1 MAFSLNEIFSVALIL
16 FSLID
21 IVGSVPVLI
30 AIKKK
35 GGHIQPLKA
44 TLISGILMV
53 GFVYVGQS
61 ILKLFALDIPSF
73 SIAGAIVILI
83 IAFEMILGITLMK
96 ETEDEKKTGSIVPI
110 AFPLIA
116 GAGTLSTLLSL
127 RTIYKEENLLVG
139 IFLNLIL
146 IYIVLRNLAWIEK
159 VIGKSGTAVL
169 RRVFGV
175 ILLAISVKILKSNIS
190 FPL

>member
-1 MAFSLNEIFSVALIL
+1 MQFSLNEIFSITLIL

-30 AIKKK
+30 SIKRK
-35 GGHIQPLKA
+35 GGPIHPVRA
-44 TLISGILMV
+44 TLISGMLMV
-53 GFVYVGQS
+53 GFLYVGQFL
-61 ILKLFALDIPSF
+61 LKLFALDIPSF
-73 SIAGAIVILI
+73 SIAGAIVVLI
-83 IAFEMILGITLMK
+83 MAFEMILGITLMK
-96 ETEDEKKTGSIVPI
+96 ENEDEKGSGFIVPI

-116 GAGTLSTLLSL
+116 GAGTLSTILSL
-127 RTIYKEENLLVG
+127 RTIYREENLLVG

-146 IYIVLRNLAWIEK
+146 IYVVLRNLAWIEK
-159 VIGKSGTAVL
+159 VIGKSGMAVL

-175 ILLAISVKILKSNIS
+175 ILLAIGVKILKSNLS